1 MMRRI
6 DLMPASYAERRKQ
19 RRAVGLVAV
28 AGLVLLVALLAWWV
42 VLGTQISGERER
54 LAEVQARNTEL
65 QASID
70 ELARFAELEREVQQR
85 QIALQTAMAGDVDWP
100 ALLTEVAM
108 VVPGEV
114 WLTNLQA
121 SAGVTEGATPV
132 GTETATVDLAQEQPF
147 GRIQF
152 DGTSL
157 SMPGVGKWMIRLG
170 GVEDFQAVWLNSAT
184 KTEGEEGAPETV
196 DFSSTLEF
204 NDKAASLRFQDETL
218 RTQEETP

>member
-19 RRAVGLVAV
+19 RRAVGLVALG
-28 AGLVLLVALLAWWV
+28 GLVLLLALLAWWV
-42 VLGTQISGERER
+42 ILGTQISAERER
-54 LAEVQARNTEL
+54 LAEVQARNNEL
-65 QASID
+65 QAQID

-85 QIALQTAMAGDVDWP
+85 RIALQTAMAGDVNWP

-108 VVPGEV
+108 VVPGEI

-121 SAGVTEGATPV
+121 SAGTTEGATPV
-132 GTETATVDLAQEQPF
+132 GTESATVDVAKQQPF

-152 DGTSL
+152 EGSSL
-157 SMPGVGKWMIRLG
+157 SMPGIGKWMIRLG
-170 GVEDFQAVWLNSAT
+170 GVKDFQAVWLNSAT
-184 KTEGEEGAPETV
+184 ENEGTEGAPSTV

-204 NDKAASLRFQDETL
+204 NDKAASLRFQ
-218 RTQEETP
+218 EETP

>member
-54 LAEVQARNTEL
+54 LAEVQARNAEL

-108 VVPGEV
+108 VVPA
-114 WLTNLQA
+114 LTKAELRELN
-121 SAGVTEGATPV
+121 VE
-132 GTETATVDLAQEQPF
+132 
-147 GRIQF
+147 R
-152 DGTSL
+152 
-157 SMPGVGKWMIRLG
+157 GVGDADISL
-170 GVEDFQAVWLNSAT
+170 AALA
-184 KTEGEEGAPETV
+184 
-196 DFSSTLEF
+196 
-204 NDKAASLRFQDETL
+204 KAWDVVLCR
-218 RTQEETP
+218 

>member
-19 RRAVGLVAV
+19 RRAVGLVALG
-28 AGLVLLVALLAWWV
+28 GLVLLLALLAWWV
-42 VLGTQISGERER
+42 ILGTQISAERER
-54 LAEVQARNTEL
+54 LAEVQARNNEL
-65 QASID
+65 QAQID

-114 WLTNLQA
+114 WLTNVQA
-121 SAGVTEGATPV
+121 SAGTTEGATPV
-132 GTETATVDLAQEQPF
+132 GTESAAIDLAKQQPF

-152 DGTSL
+152 EGTSL
-157 SMPGVGKWMIRLG
+157 SMPGIGKWLIRLG
-170 GVEDFQAVWLNSAT
+170 GVKDFQAVWLNSAT
-184 KTEGEEGAPETV
+184 ESEGEPGAPPTV
-196 DFSSTLEF
+196 DFSSTLEL
-204 NDKAASLRFQDETL
+204 NDKSASLRFQ
-218 RTQEETP
+218 EETP